1 MGGGYRQMMARL
13 FSYQYSDFDLRN
25 HRADLRI
32 DLQDIQLADSSFDII
47 LTPHVLEHV
56 PETDRALS
64 ELWRILAPGGRMLL
78 QVPLLQGR
86 TSRPTSPEFHGDDTL
101 VHWRFGWD
109 LTERCRTA
117 GFTTR
122 VLVTAEFGDLLAAD
136 SEVVIDCA
144 PEFDLASTRAG
155 VELDDLECV
164 VGSQIAAQLGIQPGY
179 QFAVWDCMKPT

>member
-13 FSYQYSDFDLRN
+13 FSYKYSDFDLRN

-32 DLQDIQLADSSFDII
+32 DLQDIQLADSSFDIV

-56 PETDRALS
+56 PDTDRALS
-64 ELWRILAPGGRMLL
+64 ELCRILVPGGRMLL

-122 VLVTAEFGDLLAAD
+122 VLVTSEFGDLLASG
-136 SEVVIDCA
+136 SELIDDCA
-144 PEFDLASTRAG
+144 PEFDLASIRAD
-155 VELDDLECV
+155 VRMDDVECV
-164 VGSQIAAQLGIQPGY
+164 VGSPCAEQLHIQPGY
-179 QFAVWDCMKPT
+179 QFAVWECVKPM